1 MREKGTQ
8 RMPSIDLAFR
18 LTGSAVPVDHG
29 YALYAAL
36 SRILPEI
43 HATKDIGVQPIRG
56 VYSGK
61 GTLHLADFSRL
72 ILRLPYEQIQAY
84 LKLAGKRLAV
94 DDHPLS
100 VGVPEVRTLRPVVR
114 LRARLVTIKGFL
126 QEEEFLA
133 AAKRQLAQLGISGQA
148 HLCTRRTLRVRDQQI
163 VGFEMGVIQLTA
175 EESLTLQEQG
185 LGGRRKMGCGVF
197 VPGEAEQA

>member
-1 MREKGTQ
+1 
-8 RMPSIDLAFR
+8 MPLIDLAFR

-36 SRILPEI
+36 SRILPEL
-43 HATKDIGVQPIRG
+43 HAAKDIGVQPIRG
-56 VYSGK
+56 VYSGN

-72 ILRLPYEQIQAY
+72 ILRLPDDQIQAY

-94 DDHPLS
+94 DAHPLN

-126 QEEEFLA
+126 QEDEFLA
-133 AAKRQLAQLGISGQA
+133 AATRQLEQLGVSGQA
-148 HLCTRRTLRVRDQQI
+148 HIGARRTFRVRDKQV
-163 VGFEMGVIQLTA
+163 VGFEMGVSQLTT
-175 EESLTLQEQG
+175 EESLTLQERG

-197 VPGEAEQA
+197 VPGGELAE

>member
-1 MREKGTQ
+1 MA
-8 RMPSIDLAFR
+8 SIDLAFR

-36 SRILPEI
+36 SRILPDL
-43 HATKDIGVQPIRG
+43 HTAKDIGVQPIRG
-56 VYSGK
+56 IYSGN

-72 ILRLPYEQIQAY
+72 ILRLPDQQIRAY

-94 DDHPLS
+94 DEHSLS

-126 QEEEFLA
+126 QEDEFLA
-133 AAKRQLAQLGISGQA
+133 AAKRQLEQLDIKGQA
-148 HLCTRRTLRVRDQQI
+148 HLGTRRTFRVRDKQV
-163 VGFEMGVIQLTA
+163 VGFEMGVSQLTA
-175 EESLTLQEQG
+175 EESLTLQEHG

-197 VPGEAEQA
+197 VPGGERSK

>member
-1 MREKGTQ
+1 
-8 RMPSIDLAFR
+8 MPLIDLAFR
-18 LTGSAVPVDHG
+18 LAGSSVPVDHG

-36 SRILPEI
+36 SRILPEL
-43 HATKDIGVQPIRG
+43 HAANDIGVQPIRG
-56 VYSGK
+56 VYSGN

-72 ILRLPYEQIQAY
+72 ILRLPDEQIQAY

-126 QEEEFLA
+126 QEDEFLA
-133 AAKRQLAQLGISGQA
+133 AAKRQLEQLDISGQA
-148 HLCTRRTLRVRDQQI
+148 HIGTRRTFRVRDKQV
-163 VGFEMGVIQLTA
+163 VGFEMGVSQLTA
-175 EESLTLQEQG
+175 EESLTLQERG

-197 VPGEAEQA
+197 VPGGELAE

>member
-1 MREKGTQ
+1 
-8 RMPSIDLAFR
+8 MPSIDLAFR

-36 SRILPEI
+36 SRILPDI
-43 HATKDIGVQPIRG
+43 HTAKDIGVQPIRG
-56 VYSGK
+56 IYSGN

-72 ILRLPYEQIQAY
+72 ILRLPDEQIRAY
-84 LKLAGKRLAV
+84 LKLAGKRVEL
-94 DDHPLS
+94 DEHRLS
-100 VGVPEVRTLRPVVR
+100 VGVPEVRTLRSVVR

-126 QEEEFLA
+126 QEDEFLA
-133 AAKRQLAQLGISGQA
+133 AVNRQLEQLDIKGQV
-148 HLCTRRTLRVRDQQI
+148 HLGTRRTFRVRDKQV
-163 VGFEMGVIQLTA
+163 VGFEMGVTQLTA

-197 VPGEAEQA
+197 VPWGEHSE

>member
-1 MREKGTQ
+1 
-8 RMPSIDLAFR
+8 MPSIDLAFR

-43 HATKDIGVQPIRG
+43 HAAKDIGVQPIRG
-56 VYSGK
+56 IYSGN

-72 ILRLPYEQIQAY
+72 ILRLPDEQIQAY

-100 VGVPEVRTLRPVVR
+100 VGVPEVRTLRLVVR

-126 QEEEFLA
+126 KEDEFLA
-133 AAKRQLAQLGISGQA
+133 AAKRQLEQLGINGQTHIGA
-148 HLCTRRTLRVRDQQI
+148 RRTFRVRDKQV
-163 VGFEMGVIQLTA
+163 VGFEMGVTQLTA

-197 VPGEAEQA
+197 VPWGG

>member
-1 MREKGTQ
+1 
-8 RMPSIDLAFR
+8 MPSIDLAFR
-18 LTGSAVPVDHG
+18 LTGAAVPVDHG

-36 SRILPEI
+36 SRILPEL
-43 HATKDIGVQPIRG
+43 HAANDIGVQPIRG
-56 VYSGK
+56 VYSGN

-72 ILRLPYEQIQAY
+72 ILRLPDEQIQPY

-126 QEEEFLA
+126 QEDEFLA
-133 AAKRQLAQLGISGQA
+133 AAKRQLGQLDINGQA
-148 HLCTRRTLRVRDQQI
+148 HIGARRTFRVRDKQV
-163 VGFEMGVIQLTA
+163 VGFEMGVTQLTA

-197 VPGEAEQA
+197 VPGGELSE

>member
-148 HLCTRRTLRVRDQQI
+148 HLWTRRTLRVRDQQI
-163 VGFEMGVIQLTA
+163 VGFEMGVTQLTA

-197 VPGEAEQA
+197 VPWGG

>member
-1 MREKGTQ
+1 
-8 RMPSIDLAFR
+8 MPSIDLAFR

-29 YALYAAL
+29 YALYAVL
-36 SRILPEI
+36 SRILPDI
-43 HATKDIGVQPIRG
+43 HTAKDIGVQPIRG
-56 VYSGK
+56 IYSGN

-72 ILRLPYEQIQAY
+72 TLRLPGEQIQAY
-84 LKLAGKRLAV
+84 LKLAGKRLEL
-94 DDHPLS
+94 DEHPLN

-126 QEEEFLA
+126 QEDEFLA
-133 AAKRQLAQLGISGQA
+133 AAKRQLEQLDIKGQA
-148 HLCTRRTLRVRDQQI
+148 HLGTRRTFRVRDKQV
-163 VGFEMGVIQLTA
+163 VGFEMGVTQLTA

-197 VPGEAEQA
+197 VPWGAKEA

>member
-1 MREKGTQ
+1 
-8 RMPSIDLAFR
+8 MPSIDLAFR
-18 LTGSAVPVDHG
+18 LTGSIVPVDHG

-36 SRILPEI
+36 SRILPEL
-43 HATKDIGVQPIRG
+43 HAAKDIGVQPIRG
-56 VYSGK
+56 VYSGN

-72 ILRLPYEQIQAY
+72 ILRLPDEQIQAY
-84 LKLAGKRLAV
+84 LKLAGKRLVV

-126 QEEEFLA
+126 QEDEFLA
-133 AAKRQLAQLGISGQA
+133 AAKRQLEQLDISGQA
-148 HLCTRRTLRVRDQQI
+148 HIGARRTFRVRDKQV
-163 VGFEMGVIQLTA
+163 VGFEMGVTQLTA
-175 EESLTLQEQG
+175 EESLTLQERG

-197 VPGEAEQA
+197 VPWGD